1 MFAVLDIAASA
12 AALRFCFGTAALPAR
27 QKPRVRAP
35 QCMALHLRLRSHLD
49 FEEEQGR
56 HGNVERHSGARRR
69 RLLLL
74 QQQQQQQQRR
84 RRRQRPA
91 GVAP

>member
-1 MFAVLDIAASA
+1 
-12 AALRFCFGTAALPAR
+12 
-27 QKPRVRAP
+27 
-35 QCMALHLRLRSHLD
+35 MALHLRLRSHLD

-74 QQQQQQQQRR
+74 QQQQQQQRR